1 MVAGCLM
8 DAAMAGGEALMM
20 RRASNVN
27 ACGNGRRQGAL
38 TNGLQ
43 RHLMAA
49 TVAVEA
55 FDSGGGWG
63 PWMEVRHS
71 LAVAMDDNVAE
82 ARLRG
87 QGRQWQRQR

>member
-1 MVAGCLM
+1 M
-8 DAAMAGGEALMM
+8 DAAMAGGEALSM
-20 RRASNVN
+20 RWAFNAN
-27 ACGNGRRQGAL
+27 ACSDGQRQGAL

-43 RHLMAA
+43 RRLMAA

-55 FDSGGGWG
+55 FDGGGGWG
-63 PWMEVRHS
+63 PWIPTWMEMRHS

-87 QGRQWQRQR
+87 QGRQWQQ